1 MPIATLHK
9 WQRLGWVHSR
19 KVTVAS
25 GRWALWADADELER
39 LRHLRAY
46 QRKWPEPRYPPTLTT
61 PKRRDMPQQR
71 A

>member
-1 MPIATLHK
+1 MPLATFHQ
-9 WQRLGWVHSR
+9 WQRVGWVHSR
-19 KVTVAS
+19 TVPVAS
-25 GRWALWADADELER
+25 GRWALWADADALER

-46 QRKWPEPRYPPTLTT
+46 HRQWPEPRSPQTLTT